1 MREPLQAG
9 MVEVAAIRVERPD
22 DLLRAR
28 LARHALLLTFHGRR
42 AVHDFGEHQVQLRVG
57 VKIWDGAGRYLMLA
71 LGASGV
77 VLAATTGSPGGHLMG
92 SPSRF
97 TGLLGQFGWN
107 VYQTYFAPG
116 WVLIIMLIV
125 GTAGIIVGI
134 AARPKTG
141 YSIKRNSSTRQ
152 SG

>member
-1 MREPLQAG
+1 
-9 MVEVAAIRVERPD
+9 
-22 DLLRAR
+22 
-28 LARHALLLTFHGRR
+28 
-42 AVHDFGEHQVQLRVG
+42 
-57 VKIWDGAGRYLMLA
+57 MLA